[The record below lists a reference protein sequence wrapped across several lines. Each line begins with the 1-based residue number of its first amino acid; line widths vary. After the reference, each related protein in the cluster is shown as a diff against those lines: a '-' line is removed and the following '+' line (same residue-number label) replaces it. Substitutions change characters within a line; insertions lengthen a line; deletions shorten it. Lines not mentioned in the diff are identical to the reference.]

1 MLSANSLRLAAEALR
16 AIAHDLDQASGEPST
31 ITSTDATRTAQ
42 GASGNGASGSLS
54 EAALTE
60 LREQILEIIR
70 RRVTNNAGPAALTIK
85 EIFARFS
92 ANTVRDLTTHN
103 VAAALA
109 ALREAF
115 PPQ

>member
-1 MLSANSLRLAAEALR
+1 MLSASTMRLAAEALR
-16 AIAHDLDQASGEPST
+16 AIAHDLDQATGNASTTVPADFGQPPPGSSG
-31 ITSTDATRTAQ
+31 D
-42 GASGNGASGSLS
+42 GAAKPLS
-54 EAALTE
+54 ADELVT

-70 RRVTNNAGPAALTIK
+70 HHVTNNAGASALTVK
-85 EIFARFS
+85 QIFARFS

-103 VAAALA
+103 LAAALA